1 MTGLAIRIGG
11 DVSGLDKA
19 MQRATDIVSTRGRE
33 MVTTALK
40 TGQAMDQAF
49 ATYRGIQFAA
59 KHTTALTTGLKGV
72 AVALGTVAVGIG
84 IIKGLEAA
92 TAAAAEQ
99 VERVAKIGDAAR
111 SAGIS
116 NSFYQVWAAQA
127 RFLRVENDDL
137 TKSLERLKQAATVTL
152 GEGKDARNESSL
164 AARLRQQQESGNL
177 SQSDVNRYLGASNT
191 EQRLRVLLD
200 LMQQLQSKGRDLAAL
215 DIGKQFLTPNI
226 VEGIRNGTIELDRLK
241 QRLDQV
247 KNADV
252 KIYDDADIENA
263 REMQRRLE
271 EAYRIIRSDLKPI
284 YEDFASAGRDFYG
297 ATVSWVESL
306 AGGVRLLAQAYGI
319 MKSIAAAAASTPG
332 ISVGNA
338 ASNTPAGKAGARM
351 GAIIGGKDVPA
362 EPQSPAAGLAERLG
376 ATSPEAVKA
385 LQDLAK
391 RMSPTAT
398 ANDQAKSRAM
408 TDGMFADKSAPIV
421 TAPKTGGGA
430 GAGADT
436 DRTTA
441 VERYV
446 ATLERARD
454 VARAEAET
462 AGLGNVAREKAV
474 ALARAQAAAQQDVKE
489 GLRDSATLT
498 DAERAQIE
506 GAAAATAKW
515 KEEAEQTREALEFA
529 KGLAGDALKGF
540 LGDLRQGKSL
550 TEALRNALNRM
561 IDQISNK
568 LVDLMVNSM
577 FGGGGFL
584 GGIGKLFGMG
594 SGLGLTPGAGGLY
607 ADGGYTGPGSKWQPA
622 GIVHA
627 GEVVWSQADIR
638 KAGGVATVE
647 AMRKGFRG
655 YADGGFVGDAPSIRQ
670 PNLAT
675 ANDNAAPVQSISISA
690 PITVNGSAGTPEQN
704 ADLAKKMQR
713 GLDQTMRSVIADEIR
728 KQSRIGN
735 FLNTR
740 SR

>member
-1 MTGLAIRIGG
+1 VTGLAIRIGG

-19 MQRATDIVSTRGRE
+19 MQRATDIVSTRGKQ

-59 KHTTALTTGLKGV
+59 KHSTALTTGLKGV

-111 SAGIS
+111 SAGVS
-116 NSFYQVWAAQA
+116 NSFYQVWTAQA

-137 TKSLERLKQAATVTL
+137 TKSLERLKQAATVSL
-152 GEGKDARNESSL
+152 GEGQEGKTRNESSL
-164 AARLRQQQESGNL
+164 TARLRQQVEAGNIGSADL
-177 SQSDVNRYLGASNT
+177 NRYLGANST

-215 DIGKQFLTPNI
+215 DIGSQFLTPNI

-241 QRLDQV
+241 QRLNDV

-252 KIYDDADIENA
+252 RIYEDSDIENA

-319 MKSIAAAAASTPG
+319 MKSIAATAASTPG
-332 ISVGNA
+332 LTAGNA
-338 ASNTPAGKAGARM
+338 ASNSTAGKAGARV
-351 GAIIGGKDVPA
+351 GAIIGGQDVPA
-362 EPQSPAAGLAERLG
+362 EPQSPAAGIAERLG

-385 LQDLAK
+385 LQDIAK

-421 TAPKTGGGA
+421 TTPKTGGGA

-446 ATLERARD
+446 AMLERARD
-454 VARAEAET
+454 VAKAEADT

-498 DAERAQIE
+498 DQERAQIE
-506 GAAAATAKW
+506 GAAAATARW
-515 KEEAEQTREALEFA
+515 KEEAEQTREALDFA

-540 LGDLRQGKSL
+540 LGDLREGKSL
-550 TEALRNALNRM
+550 TEALRNALDRM
-561 IDQISNK
+561 ITQISNK
-568 LVDLMVNSM
+568 LIDMMINSM

-607 ADGGYTGPGSKWQPA
+607 ADGGYTGAGSKYEPA

-638 KAGGVATVE
+638 RAGGVATVE

-655 YADGGFVGDAPSIRQ
+655 YANGGFVGDAPALHQ
-670 PNLAT
+670 PQLPG
-675 ANDNAAPVQSISISA
+675 ANSASMQAISILA
-690 PITVNGSAGTPEQN
+690 PITVNGSSGTPEQN
-704 ADLAKKMQR
+704 DDLAKKMQR
-713 GLDQTMRSVIADEIR
+713 QLEVTMRSVVADEMR
-728 KQSRIGN
+728 KQTKPGN
-735 FLNTR
+735 FGNTR

>member
-111 SAGIS
+111 SAGVS
-116 NSFYQVWAAQA
+116 NSFYQAWTAQA

-137 TKSLERLKQAATVTL
+137 TKSLERLKQAATVSL

-177 SQSDVNRYLGASNT
+177 SQSDVNSYLGASNT

-241 QRLDQV
+241 QRLERV

-271 EAYRIIRSDLKPI
+271 EAYRIIRGDLKPI

-319 MKSIAAAAASTPG
+319 MKSIAATAASTPG
-332 ISVGNA
+332 LTAGNA
-338 ASNTPAGKAGARM
+338 AANSPAGKAGARV

-362 EPQSPAAGLAERLG
+362 EPQSPAAGIAERLG

-385 LQDLAK
+385 LQDIAK

-398 ANDQAKSRAM
+398 ANEQAKSRAM
-408 TDGMFADKSAPIV
+408 TDGMFQDKSAPMV
-421 TAPKTGGGA
+421 TTPKAGGGA

-454 VARAEAET
+454 VAKAEAET

-540 LGDLRQGKSL
+540 LGDLREGKSL

-568 LVDLMVNSM
+568 LIDMMVNSM

-594 SGLGLTPGAGGLY
+594 GGLGLTPGAGGLY
-607 ADGGYTGPGSKWQPA
+607 ADGGYTGPGAKWQPA
-622 GIVHA
+622 GVVHA
-627 GEVVWSQADIR
+627 GEIVWSQADIR

-655 YADGGFVGDAPSIRQ
+655 YAEGGFVGSMPAVRQ
-670 PNLAT
+670 PQLAG
-675 ANDNAAPVQSISISA
+675 ANAAVQSISISA
-690 PITVNGSAGTPEQN
+690 PVTVNASGGTPEAN
-704 ADLAKKMQR
+704 ADLAKRISREME
-713 GLDQTMRSVIADEIR
+713 LTMRTVVAAEIT
-728 KQSRIGN
+728 KQAKPGN